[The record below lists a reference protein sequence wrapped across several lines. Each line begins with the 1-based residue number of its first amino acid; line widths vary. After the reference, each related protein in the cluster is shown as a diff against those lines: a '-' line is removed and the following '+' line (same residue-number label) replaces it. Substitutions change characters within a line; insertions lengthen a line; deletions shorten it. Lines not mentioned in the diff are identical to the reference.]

1 MSKTLTSLLVVVGL
15 TAFGATHTISY
26 SQEKWAHKKIEKTAK
41 QKEHGK
47 LNRHGGGRN
56 LLERA
61 DTEAGDIAVFVDP
74 PLEVLVAEYKEPE
87 TASALLQKRVCDLS
101 AAVVGTLVNET
112 AQFNEDKDFVFTDY
126 DVKIEEV
133 VKDNSQRPI
142 QAGGNITITRDGG
155 TLQLDGRTFKAEL
168 ADFKAFGKGQR
179 FLLLLRYLPATDSYI
194 AFAGGSFQLR
204 ENRVVPY
211 LDAAYGEIK
220 DDPATFLNNV
230 RIMAHTNCT
239 K

>member
-1 MSKTLTSLLVVVGL
+1 MSKTLTGLLVVVCLIALGS
-15 TAFGATHTISY
+15 TRISF

-47 LNRHGGGRN
+47 LYRHGGGRS

-61 DTEAGDIAVFVDP
+61 DTETGDIAVFADP
-74 PLEVLVAEYKEPE
+74 PLEVLSADYREPE
-87 TASALLQKRVCDLS
+87 TPAALLQKRVCRLS
-101 AAVVGTLVNET
+101 AVVVGTLANET

-126 DVKIEEV
+126 EVKIEEV
-133 VKDNSQRPI
+133 VKDNPQSPI
-142 QAGGNITITRDGG
+142 QVGGNITITRDGG
-155 TLQLDGRTFKAEL
+155 ILKLDGRTFKAEL
-168 ADFKAFGKGQR
+168 ADFKAFTKGQR

-211 LDAAYGEIK
+211 LDTARGEIK

-230 RIMAHTNCT
+230 RVMAQNNCA